1 MKEAKKENATSKE
14 SILRKVAKS
23 KQKISKPK
31 AGASLEKAVKNV
43 KKIFEVST

>member
-1 MKEAKKENATSKE
+1 MKAKKEVATSKE
-14 SILRKVAKS
+14 SVLRKVAES

-43 KKIFEVST
+43 KQIFKVST